1 MNGHAE
7 SWIDRYLDGELAPHE
22 TVEVERHLAGC
33 EDCRQLVTERR
44 DLSALLHAEAPA
56 LILRKSERQF
66 VGEIELQLDR
76 RAPRTAGRPSNRP
89 HWGWLAA
96 PAALVLAWCF
106 VIAVGLVSVAL
117 SFFPDVTRVLLG
129 SLGAPAQP
137 ASVLAGFFG
146 LFDWIGFLGTI
157 DWNELTGLIAL
168 LVVGLL
174 YAGWL
179 AFWWSQHRDSA
190 AGMDFERINQ

>member
-22 TVEVERHLAGC
+22 AVEVERHLAGC
-33 EDCRQLVTERR
+33 AACRQLVSERR
-44 DLSALLHAEAPA
+44 DLSVLLLEAPSA
-56 LILRKSERQF
+56 LPRKSERQF

-76 RAPRTAGRPSNRP
+76 HAPRRVNRPADRP

-106 VIAVGLVSVAL
+106 IIAVGLVSVAL
-117 SFFPDVTRVLLG
+117 SFFPDVTRLLLG
-129 SLGAPAQP
+129 PLGAPAQP
-137 ASVLAGFFG
+137 ASALAQIFG
-146 LFDWIGFLGTI
+146 LLDWFAFLGTV
-157 DWNELTGLIAL
+157 DWSELTGLIAL

-179 AFWWSQHRDSA
+179 AFWWSHHRNSA

>member
-1 MNGHAE
+1 MNGHVE

-22 TVEVERHLAGC
+22 ALAVERHLESCAA
-33 EDCRQLVTERR
+33 CRQLADERKA
-44 DLSALLHAEAPA
+44 LSALLLDEAPA
-56 LILRKSERQF
+56 VTLRKSERQF

-76 RAPRTAGRPSNRP
+76 HSPRRVNRPANRP

-96 PAALVLAWCF
+96 PVSLVLAWCF
-106 VIAVGLVSVAL
+106 VVAVGLGSLAL
-117 SFFPDVTRVLLG
+117 SFFPNVTGLLFG

-137 ASVLAGFFG
+137 ASALTAFFG
-146 LFDWIGFLGTI
+146 FLDGFAFLGTV
-157 DWNELTGLIAL
+157 DWNVLTGLIAL

-174 YAGWL
+174 FAGWL
-179 AFWWSQHRDSA
+179 AFWWSQNHSSS